1 MTYDFHGQWDKKT
14 GHVAPLYFHP
24 EDDFFYFNAVSISH
38 YYLNDII
45 FECENEESS
54 INTCELLCI

>member
-24 EDDFFYFNAVSISH
+24 DDDYFFFNAVNKYFITTVPNMKA
-38 YYLNDII
+38 YTFEIGI
-45 FECENEESS
+45 FSVPN
-54 INTCELLCI
+54 IKN